1 MKNNLLR
8 IVFSSGLQAVA
19 AQVLGMVFF
28 YVVAGYMSKDDFGV
42 ISWANAAAVML
53 TTLLSF
59 GMDQVVVRRIATS
72 KTSEWTAAAYLVHA
86 FFGSVIMFLLLM
98 LYRSLT
104 PADTDKVAY
113 LPWFFAAQALIFTG
127 APLKHFLNAKQRF
140 GPYGVIA
147 TLSNIFKITIA
158 AWLISRNNL
167 SLTTVVGIMILCG
180 VFELASLF
188 VFVLRKSDLSLRFR
202 SKAYFGLIKESLPQY
217 VSVIFDSSLSRMD
230 WFLLGILATSAAT
243 AEYSI
248 ASRAF
253 EISRLPLSV
262 IAPILLAR
270 FAPMLSMGGQLN
282 DNKQKLIKDLF
293 RLEMFAIFLIP
304 LIANILWTPVVEY
317 FFKGKYGAVN
327 ANQFMLLSICLPM
340 QFFINLLWTLSF
352 CGKKYRQVTAI
363 TIYSA
368 LINVVLSIIM
378 IRVFHL
384 GGLGTAISFLITTF
398 LQMLGYYM
406 LVRKTLMIVPVRHFF
421 AFLVL
426 AAACYNIAVTVS
438 QYIYLQL
445 PVAVGLYVISSL
457 ALKLVRGRHIEV
469 AKTFIR
475 K

>member
-1 MKNNLLR
+1 VKNNLLR

-19 AQVLGMVFF
+19 AQLLGMVFF

-72 KTSEWTAAAYLVHA
+72 RTSEWAAAAYLVHA
-86 FFGSVIMFLLLM
+86 FFGSLIMFLLLM
-98 LYRSLT
+98 LYRSLA
-104 PADTDKVAY
+104 PVGSDKIAY

-147 TLSNIFKITIA
+147 TISNALKISIA
-158 AWLISRNNL
+158 AYLITRNDL
-167 SLTTVVGIMILCG
+167 SLATVVAIMIFCG
-180 VFELASLF
+180 LFELAALF
-188 VFVLRKSDLSLRFR
+188 VFVLRKSNFSLKFK
-202 SKAYFGLIKESLPQY
+202 SKAYTGLLKESLPQY
-217 VSVIFDSSLSRMD
+217 ISVIFDSSLSRMD
-230 WFLLGILATSAAT
+230 WFLLGILASSAAT
-243 AEYSI
+243 ADYSI

-270 FAPMLSMGGQLN
+270 FAPMLSMGGRLN
-282 DNKQKLIKDLF
+282 DDKQQLIKDLF

-304 LIANILWTPVVEY
+304 LVANILWTPVVEY

-352 CGKKYRQVTAI
+352 SAKKYKQVTTI

-368 LINVVLSIIM
+368 IINVVLSIIM
-378 IRVFHL
+378 IKVFHL
-384 GGLGTAISFLITTF
+384 GGLGTAISFLTTTF

-406 LVRKTLMIVPVRHFF
+406 LVRKTLMTLPVRHFF
-421 AFLVL
+421 GFLAL
-426 AAACYNIAVTVS
+426 AAGCYYIAVTVTQS
-438 QYIYLQL
+438 IYLQL
-445 PVAVGLYVISSL
+445 PIAVGLYVISSL
-457 ALKLVRGRHIEV
+457 MLKLVSRRQIEV
-469 AKTFIR
+469 AKKFIR